1 MNKFFI
7 SIFVICFCFLQACKT
22 STEVPQEAAV
32 EAAVTSDVTVSS
44 DVVVADV
51 ASVVDATPV
60 VDVSTSVDATLEAA
74 VVVEASVVVDAA
86 SEARVDAS
94 RSDVVSER

>member
-51 ASVVDATPV
+51 ASVVDATP
-60 VDVSTSVDATLEAA
+60 EAA

-86 SEARVDAS
+86 SEATVDAS